1 MANETVSKVDSAD
14 KAVRKYIEELNEF
27 KTNTLSVLEELKKS
41 VVKAGD
47 DWFGAGYDNFR
58 DYINSE
64 CAKVD
69 KELEKVSSITSGLDS
84 LAENYRKILAIL
96 NKTRS

>member
-27 KTNTLSVLEELKKS
+27 KTNTLSVLDELKKS
-41 VVKAGD
+41 VAKAGD

-69 KELEKVSSITSGLDS
+69 KGLEKVSSITSGLDS